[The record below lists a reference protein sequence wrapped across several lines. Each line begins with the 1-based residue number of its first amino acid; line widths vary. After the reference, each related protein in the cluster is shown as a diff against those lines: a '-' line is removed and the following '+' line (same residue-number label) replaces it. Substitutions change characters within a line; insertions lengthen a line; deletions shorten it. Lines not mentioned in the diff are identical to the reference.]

1 MKLIYKIKLKV
12 LDIKLKLLKRQ
23 YNKLL
28 EKYKNKY
35 LGI

>member
-1 MKLIYKIKLKV
+1 MKLIYKIKLII

-28 EKYKNKY
+28 EKYKKEY